1 MHPYNSSS
9 DSQELTVRT
18 TYRPDQYGVRGFQ
31 QIPYGERPPKNE
43 PPADDT
49 LGLLEYVR
57 LIKRHRGTMIL
68 FAFLGLLGALLYTM
82 PQTPLYRARTVI
94 EIQNINNDFLN
105 TRSVNPVAEDTSS
118 SMLTDVLTQMKILQS
133 EGLIDRV
140 IKKLKEEDKLPR
152 VQNNGSRFAP
162 FRKLLNLPEPKS
174 VDSDYL
180 MEQQAMRSLSVH
192 QFLQTRVVEV
202 LYVSADPKFAATFVN
217 TLTAEFVD
225 SNMEARWKMSEK
237 TGEWLTGQLD
247 GMKIKLER
255 SEAEL
260 QAYAERSGLLFM
272 TPASGSSSDKTNV
285 SEDKLRQLQEELSR
299 ASSDRA
305 TAQSRYE
312 IAKSASPES
321 LGEVLGDA
329 SLRDLQDKLTDL
341 KRQEAELIAI
351 YTPKHEKV
359 KMVQAQI
366 APLQTAFNNE
376 RAAIISRIRNDYDAA
391 LRREQLLAADY
402 RVQSQVVTDQ
412 AGKSIQYN
420 ILKREVDSNRQLYE
434 SMLQQ
439 VKEASVASAIR
450 ASNIRIV
457 DPAKP
462 PRLPFSPNMLSNVF
476 VGAIAGLFL
485 GFVFIVIKSRADR
498 TLRQPGDVQFWTQ
511 APELGVIPSAKIDG
525 SRRLKPATLLTGET
539 GDLNGSRQ
547 GQEPI
552 ELITFDRKNSLVAE
566 AFRAVLTS
574 ILFVGENGSRPR
586 MLVVTSCGPGDGKT
600 TVVSNLGLALAEIRR
615 KVLLI
620 DGDMRRPRIHELFGL
635 PNEVGLS
642 TLLRDPLSSANPME
656 AVQETRIPDL
666 FVLTSGPATSSAANL
681 LYSNRLPEI
690 LAKLRSQF
698 DMILID
704 TPPSLQLTDARVLA
718 RTADAVVF
726 VARVGQTT
734 VEATVA
740 LHKRFW
746 EDHTRV
752 LGTVLNDWNPKSATN
767 GYYGNANGYSAY
779 QQRYGGG

>member
-18 TYRPDQYGVRGFQ
+18 TYRPDNYGVRGFQ

-43 PPADDT
+43 PPADDA

-105 TRSVNPVAEDTSS
+105 TRSVNPTADDASS

-140 IKKLKEEDKLPR
+140 IKKLKEEDKLPKI
-152 VQNNGSRFAP
+152 QNTGGRFAP
-162 FRKLLNLPEPKS
+162 FRKLLNLPEPKN
-174 VDSDYL
+174 VDTDYL
-180 MEQQAMRSLSVH
+180 MEQQALRSLSVH
-192 QFLQTRVVEV
+192 QSLQTRIVEV

-217 TLTAEFVD
+217 TLTAEYVD

-237 TGEWLTGQLD
+237 TTEWLTGQLD
-247 GMKIKLER
+247 EMKIKLER

-272 TPASGSSSDKTNV
+272 TPASGSSDKTNV

-321 LGEVLGDA
+321 LGEVLGDT

-341 KRQEAELIAI
+341 KRQEAEAITI

-359 KMVQAQI
+359 KMIQAQI
-366 APLQTAFNNE
+366 APLQAAFNNE
-376 RAAIISRIRNDYDAA
+376 RAAIIARIRNDYDAA

-402 RVQSQVVTDQ
+402 HVQSQVVTEQ

-420 ILKREVDSNRQLYE
+420 ILKREVDYNRQLYE

-439 VKEASVASAIR
+439 MKEASVASAIR

-462 PRLPFSPNMLSNVF
+462 PRTPFSPNITSNAF
-476 VGAIAGLFL
+476 VGAMAGMFL
-485 GFVFIVIKSRADR
+485 GFVFVVIKSRADR

-511 APELGVIPSAKIDG
+511 APELGVIPSAKVEG
-525 SRRLKPATLLTGET
+525 TRRLKPAAALLAGEN
-539 GDLNGSRQ
+539 GELSGSRH
-547 GQEPI
+547 GQEPV

-574 ILFVGENGSRPR
+574 ILFVGENGSRPK

-600 TVVSNLGLALAEIRR
+600 TVVSNLGLAMAEIRR
-615 KVLLI
+615 KVLII
-620 DGDMRRPRIHELFGL
+620 DGDMRRPRVHDLFGL

-656 AVQETRIPDL
+656 AVQETRVPDL

-690 LAKLRSQF
+690 LTKLRSQF

-734 VEATVA
+734 VDATIA

-752 LGTVLNDWNPKSATN
+752 LGTVLNDWNPKSAVN

-779 QQRYGGG
+779 QQRYGG

>member
-1 MHPYNSSS
+1 
-9 DSQELTVRT
+9 
-18 TYRPDQYGVRGFQ
+18 
-31 QIPYGERPPKNE
+31 
-43 PPADDT
+43 
-49 LGLLEYVR
+49 
-57 LIKRHRGTMIL
+57 
-68 FAFLGLLGALLYTM
+68 
-82 PQTPLYRARTVI
+82 
-94 EIQNINNDFLN
+94 
-105 TRSVNPVAEDTSS
+105 
-118 SMLTDVLTQMKILQS
+118 
-133 EGLIDRV
+133 
-140 IKKLKEEDKLPR
+140 
-152 VQNNGSRFAP
+152 
-162 FRKLLNLPEPKS
+162 
-174 VDSDYL
+174 
-180 MEQQAMRSLSVH
+180 
-192 QFLQTRVVEV
+192 
-202 LYVSADPKFAATFVN
+202 
-217 TLTAEFVD
+217 
-225 SNMEARWKMSEK
+225 
-237 TGEWLTGQLD
+237 
-247 GMKIKLER
+247 
-255 SEAEL
+255 
-260 QAYAERSGLLFM
+260 
-272 TPASGSSSDKTNV
+272 
-285 SEDKLRQLQEELSR
+285 
-299 ASSDRA
+299 
-305 TAQSRYE
+305 
-312 IAKSASPES
+312 
-321 LGEVLGDA
+321 
-329 SLRDLQDKLTDL
+329 
-341 KRQEAELIAI
+341 
-351 YTPKHEKV
+351 
-359 KMVQAQI
+359 
-366 APLQTAFNNE
+366 
-376 RAAIISRIRNDYDAA
+376 
-391 LRREQLLAADY
+391 
-402 RVQSQVVTDQ
+402 
-412 AGKSIQYN
+412 
-420 ILKREVDSNRQLYE
+420 
-434 SMLQQ
+434 
-439 VKEASVASAIR
+439 
-450 ASNIRIV
+450 
-457 DPAKP
+457 
-462 PRLPFSPNMLSNVF
+462 MLSNVF